1 MATTQH
7 PLVWDFYRKVEGV
20 ESLGGVSHYFD
31 EDSQSLYLKEGNLAT
46 RVAPVPEGHWSD
58 AAPSEEIQVSQV
70 GWSHLRLDH
79 PSNGVLYGVAADG
92 GSLEF
97 VRYVYMLDVS
107 SILTNFSFS
116 STSDSPIDSS
126 AFVVQNIGKTYFDDE
141 VTLFHPGARMIVKV
155 RFGDSELLPVCV
167 SWLDEVDFNELSPTV
182 PLSGR
187 NTIGKLHDQT
197 FDNDNVVKGAS
208 QVSAKALL
216 DLAGIKKYIVA
227 PKEEAAEGSKT
238 FTFKPSDTLLEGVD
252 VMNEYYRAD
261 EDNNWTV
268 KETADGTVLY
278 GYETWISKYLPNGYY
293 VFNEGS
299 DVFKRRTRRALDG
312 AYSHVYVTGKNTDGT
327 EQSVCLEVKSWP
339 TWIVPGHKTK
349 HISTETTMNSTTFQ
363 KWAQNRADELQYVGI
378 SEDFVSPF
386 RPQILCGDVA
396 SVEQG
401 DVAVSLGIIT
411 SLTHKFDTTNGFL
424 TEFTVDSGGVLVEG
438 DSYVVYNR
446 TAKTDGYNRAQ
457 RVADLIKIIK

>member
-1 MATTQH
+1 MATTPY
-7 PLVWDFYRKVEGV
+7 PLVWDFHRQVEGV
-20 ESLGGVSHYFD
+20 TSLGGVSHYFD
-31 EDSQSLYLKEGNLAT
+31 EDSQSLYLNGGLVT
-46 RVAPVPEGHWSD
+46 RVASVPDGHWSSS
-58 AAPSEEIQVSQV
+58 AYSEEIMISQV
-70 GWSHLRLDH
+70 GWSRLRLDH
-79 PSNGVLYGVAADG
+79 PSNGVLYGVASDG
-92 GSLEF
+92 NSLEF
-97 VRYVYMLDVS
+97 VRYVYMMDVS

-116 STSDSPIDSS
+116 STSDSPIDS
-126 AFVVQNIGKTYFDDE
+126 ATFNVKNIGKSYFDDD

-155 RFGDSELLPVCV
+155 GFGDSEPIPVCV
-167 SWLDEVDFNELSPTV
+167 SWIDEVNYDELSPSV
-182 PLSGR
+182 PISGR

-197 FDNDNVVKGAS
+197 FDDDNVVNGAS

-238 FTFKPSDTLLEGVD
+238 FTFSPSDTLLDGVD

-299 DVFKRRTRRALDG
+299 DVFKRKTKRALDG
-312 AYSHVYVTGKNTDGT
+312 AYSHIYVTGKDLSGS
-327 EQSVCLEVKSWP
+327 EQHAYLEVKSWP
-339 TWIVPGHKTK
+339 TWIVPRHKTK
-349 HISTETTMNSTTFQ
+349 YIEAETAMNYSTFQ
-363 KWAQNRADELQYVGI
+363 KWAQNRADELQYVGV

-386 RPQILCGDVA
+386 RPQIMCGDVA

-411 SLTHKFDTTNGFL
+411 SLTHKFDTNNGFM

-446 TAKTDGYNRAQ
+446 TAKNDGYNRAQ